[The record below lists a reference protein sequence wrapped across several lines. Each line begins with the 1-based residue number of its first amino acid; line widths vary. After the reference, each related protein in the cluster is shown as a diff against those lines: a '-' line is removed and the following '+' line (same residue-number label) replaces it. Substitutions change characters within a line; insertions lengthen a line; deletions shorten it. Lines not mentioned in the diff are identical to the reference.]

1 MEWMGDLQ
9 KLLLEFN
16 MREYFEIE
24 IKIEI
29 FRRLIPLKSLTLF
42 EH

>member
-1 MEWMGDLQ
+1 MEWVEGLQ
-9 KLLLEFN
+9 KLFLEFKV
-16 MREYFEIE
+16 RAYFKTE

-29 FRRLIPLKSLTLF
+29 FRRLIPLKPLTLF

>member
-1 MEWMGDLQ
+1 MEWVEGLQ
-9 KLLLEFN
+9 KLLLGSKI
-16 MREYFEIE
+16 RAHLKIE

>member
-1 MEWMGDLQ
+1 MEWVEGLQ
-9 KLLLEFN
+9 KLLLESK
-16 MREYFEIE
+16 MPAYFKIE

-29 FRRLIPLKSLTLF
+29 FRRLIPLKSLILF

>member
-16 MREYFEIE
+16 MRAYFEIE

-29 FRRLIPLKSLTLF
+29 FRRLIPLKSLTFF